1 LSDPVAKL
9 PGRFFESG
17 LLAGAIRQWVG
28 EIANQEFSATLNRS
42 LLSQP
47 CPKTAMESAK
57 TDVTRLQ
64 KADPTVQLRPAP
76 TEAAP
81 DIPGKPVIEVDRVDF
96 HYGASKALHGINL
109 SIPEKKVTAFIGPSG
124 CGKSTLLRCL
134 NRMNDLVDHAKVTAG
149 EIRIGGV
156 DINSPDVDVIELRK
170 RVGMVFQK
178 SNPFPKSIYENIAYG
193 LRISG
198 VRNKKIINETVEESL
213 RGAALW
219 EEVRNRLH
227 ESALGLSG
235 GQQQR
240 LCIARAIAVKPRVV
254 LMDEPCSALDPI
266 ATAKVEELIFEL
278 KDKFTIV
285 IVTHNMQQ
293 ATRCSDFTAFFYL
306 GRLIEYDKTEKLFS
320 NPSQKQTEDYISGR
334 FG

>member
-1 LSDPVAKL
+1 LRIFCETKPFIAL
-9 PGRFFESG
+9 PT
-17 LLAGAIRQWVG
+17 
-28 EIANQEFSATLNRS
+28 IALKPF
-42 LLSQP
+42 
-47 CPKTAMESAK
+47 MESAK
-57 TDVTRLQ
+57 TDVRPSRKT
-64 KADPTVQLRPAP
+64 DETVQLTPAP
-76 TEAAP
+76 SNTEP
-81 DIPGKPVIEVDRVDF
+81 DIPGKPVIEIDHVDF
-96 HYGASKALHGINL
+96 HYGASKALHGIKF

-134 NRMNDLVDHAKVTAG
+134 NRMNDLIDHARVTAG
-149 EIRIGGV
+149 EIRIGGTN
-156 DINSPDVDVIELRK
+156 INAPEVDVIELRK

-178 SNPFPKSIYENIAYG
+178 SNPFPKTIYENIAYG
-193 LRISG
+193 LRIAG
-198 VRNKKIINETVEESL
+198 VRNKKVIDQTVEESL

-240 LCIARAIAVKPRVV
+240 LCIARAIAVKPRVI

-266 ATAKVEELIFEL
+266 ATAKVEELIFGL
-278 KDKFTIV
+278 KDQFTIV

-306 GRLIEYDKTEKLFS
+306 GRLIEYDTTDKLFS

>member
-1 LSDPVAKL
+1 
-9 PGRFFESG
+9 
-17 LLAGAIRQWVG
+17 
-28 EIANQEFSATLNRS
+28 
-42 LLSQP
+42 
-47 CPKTAMESAK
+47 MESAK
-57 TDVTRLQ
+57 TDVRPSRKT
-64 KADPTVQLRPAP
+64 DETVQLTPAP
-76 TEAAP
+76 SNTEP
-81 DIPGKPVIEVDRVDF
+81 DIPGKPVIEIDHVDF
-96 HYGASKALHGINL
+96 HYGASKALHGIKF

-134 NRMNDLVDHAKVTAG
+134 NRMNDLIDHAKVSAG
-149 EIRIGGV
+149 EIRIGGTN
-156 DINSPDVDVIELRK
+156 INAPEVDVIELRK

-178 SNPFPKSIYENIAYG
+178 SNPFPKTIYENIAYG
-193 LRISG
+193 LRIAG
-198 VRNKKIINETVEESL
+198 VRNKKVIDQTVEESL

-240 LCIARAIAVKPRVV
+240 LCIARAIAVKPRVI

-266 ATAKVEELIFEL
+266 ATAKVEELIFGL
-278 KDKFTIV
+278 KDQFTIV

-293 ATRCSDFTAFFYL
+293 ATRCSDVTAFFYL
-306 GRLIEYDKTEKLFS
+306 GRLIEYDTTDKLFS
-320 NPSQKQTEDYISGR
+320 NPAQKQTEDYISGR

>member
-1 LSDPVAKL
+1 MD
-9 PGRFFESG
+9 
-17 LLAGAIRQWVG
+17 
-28 EIANQEFSATLNRS
+28 
-42 LLSQP
+42 
-47 CPKTAMESAK
+47 SAK

-76 TEAAP
+76 TEAEP

-109 SIPEKKVTAFIGPSG
+109 SISEKKVTAFIGPSG

-156 DINSPDVDVIELRK
+156 NINAPDVDVIELRK

-198 VRNKKIINETVEESL
+198 VRNKKVINETVEESL

-240 LCIARAIAVKPRVV
+240 LCIARAIAVKPRVI

-278 KDKFTIV
+278 KEQFTIV